1 MDVSGEGK
9 LRCSLPQGKARRQEE
24 WGPRS
29 CSWFK
34 CTIVIHLVFGS
45 NVSHVSHVSG
55 TYSVTGVYEV
65 SPVIMGDPRPSY

>member
-1 MDVSGEGK
+1 MKGNYVVPSHKVKHGGRRSGVPVPVHGY
-9 LRCSLPQGKARRQEE
+9 
-24 WGPRS
+24 
-29 CSWFK
+29 K